1 LLFMAYRILLVE
13 DETLIRM
20 TLAEMLEEAGYVVVE
35 AATGDEACT
44 LMHAANGFDV
54 LLTDIQMPGKAD
66 GIEVAQHFHAHHP
79 NAPVVFM
86 TGRPDMLS
94 RIGQL
99 THGEALLRKPFRP
112 RQMLDALDGLLTR
125 PS

>member
-1 LLFMAYRILLVE
+1 
-13 DETLIRM
+13 
-20 TLAEMLEEAGYVVVE
+20 
-35 AATGDEACT
+35 
-44 LMHAANGFDV
+44 MHALNGFDV

-66 GIEVAQHFHAHHP
+66 GIDVAHRFQKHHP

-99 THGEALLRKPFRP
+99 TPSEALLRKPFRP
-112 RQMLDALDGLLTR
+112 RQMLDALDELLTR
-125 PS
+125 QP